1 MRYLIYNIQ
10 YALYILMEFGLSH
23 APTPPI
29 FMTLYLTTDNI
40 QLVQVQ
46 DLEFWEE
53 SESLLSQ
60 DNKRLRVQV
69 RS

>member
-1 MRYLIYNIQ
+1 
-10 YALYILMEFGLSH
+10 MEFGLSH